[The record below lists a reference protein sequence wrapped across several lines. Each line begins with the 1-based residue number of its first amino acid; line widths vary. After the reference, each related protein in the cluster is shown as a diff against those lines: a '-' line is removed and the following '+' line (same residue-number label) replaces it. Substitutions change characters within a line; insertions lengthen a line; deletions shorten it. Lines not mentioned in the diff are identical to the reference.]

1 VVTARILLVEDELP
15 LLQLVQKYLERQGFE
30 VDPHSSSISALQSL
44 KQAPDRYDLVMAD
57 LGLSDIRGDEL
68 LMKMLEIRPGLLG
81 LICSGSEFF
90 VSKFPPSLQH
100 RVAFLQKPFL
110 PKELAEAIHRLLARR
125 NAPAPG
131 SS

>member
-1 VVTARILLVEDELP
+1 VGVARILLVEDELP

-30 VDPHSSSISALQSL
+30 VDPHSTATAALHSLEQS
-44 KQAPDRYDLVMAD
+44 PERYDLVMAD

-68 LMKMLEIRPGLLG
+68 LMKMLEIQPGLLG

-90 VSKFPPSLQH
+90 VSKFPPSVQH

-110 PKELAEAIHRLLARR
+110 PKELAATLQRLLAQR
-125 NAPAPG
+125 NQKTPG
-131 SS
+131 SR